1 VNIGPYQVV
10 LWTPSILRDA
20 DSEVGE
26 TYYTVC
32 VRHPQ
37 LWFERNNMHGVYR
50 WRAVIGWLDVR
61 RFA

>member
-1 VNIGPYQVV
+1 VV